1 MVTFSQDELKNYS
14 DDNVGI
20 DYCEM
25 MIKVF
30 QSPNRDDILEFMI
43 LAFKDGQSMGSCLRG
58 VMYYC

>member
-1 MVTFSQDELKNYS
+1 
-14 DDNVGI
+14 
-20 DYCEM
+20 M